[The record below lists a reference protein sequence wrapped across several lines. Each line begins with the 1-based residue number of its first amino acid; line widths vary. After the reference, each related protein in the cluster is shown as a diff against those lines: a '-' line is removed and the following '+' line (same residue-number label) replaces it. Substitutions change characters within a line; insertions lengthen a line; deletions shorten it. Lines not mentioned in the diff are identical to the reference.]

1 MATRE
6 TSSVRVVPVMPGVA
20 AVAIDRRRLDRIGRL
35 VDVVDAEQ
43 AFDAADRAADGT
55 ADHGAD
61 RTGNATAFIEA
72 VRGAAGDALR
82 LRRHRRAQQGH
93 AGDHDMKSADAGMLK
108 NATNTHELF
117 SDSLPM

>member
-1 MATRE
+1 
-6 TSSVRVVPVMPGVA
+6 
-20 AVAIDRRRLDRIGRL
+20 
-35 VDVVDAEQ
+35 Q
-43 AFDAADRAADGT
+43 AFNAADRAANGT
-55 ADHGAD
+55 ADHGAN

-117 SDSLPM
+117 SDSLPITPAAPKQANLFDNLAAAQNPGERCSDDTARCARTMASFAP